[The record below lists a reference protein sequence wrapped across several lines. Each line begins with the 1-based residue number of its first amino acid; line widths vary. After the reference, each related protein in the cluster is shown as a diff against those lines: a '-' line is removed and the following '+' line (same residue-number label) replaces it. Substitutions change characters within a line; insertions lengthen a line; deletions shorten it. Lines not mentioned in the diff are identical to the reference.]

1 MTYSIRQHQF
11 GLADT
16 QQYLPTTAT
25 LDTKNELASA
35 PTPANFY
42 RKVEILT
49 KRLVQRSDN
58 AEHSGNG
65 EEAWQQLH
73 RYV

>member
-16 QQYLPTTAT
+16 QQYLPTTAP

-65 EEAWQQLH
+65 EEAWQQVH